1 MSCMCGYHPVFL
13 VSAKT
18 ISLVAEIAS
27 LVTRIDAA
35 GITRDARFRKA
46 NRVKSIQSSLQIEAN
61 SLKIDQV
68 TAIFEGECVIGPA
81 KDILEVN
88 NAIRAYNLIPCLDP
102 YSKGDLLRAH
112 GAMMEDL
119 TESPVCSGPQGST

>member
-1 MSCMCGYHPVFL
+1 M
-13 VSAKT
+13 
-18 ISLVAEIAS
+18 
-27 LVTRIDAA
+27 TRIDAA

-119 TESPVCSGPQGST
+119 TEQSGMFRTAGVNVVNSRTGEVIHYPHLC